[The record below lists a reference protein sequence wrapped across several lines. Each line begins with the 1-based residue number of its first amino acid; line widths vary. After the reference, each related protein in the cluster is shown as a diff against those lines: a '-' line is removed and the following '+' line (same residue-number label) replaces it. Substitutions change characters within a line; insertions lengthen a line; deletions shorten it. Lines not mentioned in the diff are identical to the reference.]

1 MKKINNGQL
10 RISDVKKEV
19 TLYGFV
25 ANKRKMGELTFVDLR
40 DRWGVTQ
47 LVLRNVEVNFS
58 KESVLKVQGVVGKRQ
73 DKNLSIPTGD
83 VEVNVTK
90 LEVLSLAEQLP
101 FVVRDD
107 LDAKED
113 TKLQHRYLDLR
124 RPSMINNLIVR
135 HKVTKA
141 MRDFFDKADFLEIE
155 TPYLSKTTPEGARD
169 FLVPTRK
176 EGLFFALPQSP
187 QLYKQLLMAA
197 GVEKYFQIAR
207 CFRDE
212 DSRKDR
218 QPEFTQLDLEMS
230 YVEEE
235 DIKTVVESMMKHVF
249 SELNIKIATPFARMS
264 YENSMK
270 RFGNDKPD
278 LRFGFE
284 LQEVTEAFEDT
295 KFNMFKTSKFIY
307 AVHVPSLPSKKQVA
321 ILEEIAKK
329 NGAKG
334 LLWAQNENGN
344 YSGPAANLIKDELN
358 ILAFGNGTTF
368 FVADQNEEMVQKA
381 LGSVRTELNS
391 MFEYAKSNEYSFV
404 WIEDWP
410 LFEIEDNTIKAAHHP
425 FTSPAEK
432 SMQNFDKEPRLAKA
446 KAYDLVLN
454 GFEVG
459 GGSVRIFDASVQK
472 RMFKTIGLS
481 DEQAKT
487 QFGFFLEAFK
497 YGLPPHA
504 GAAFGIDRLIMI
516 LTNSKSIRDV
526 IAFPKNANAIAVM
539 ENGPSSASDEQLSE
553 YFIQKLKK

>member
-1 MKKINNGQL
+1 M
-10 RISDVKKEV
+10 
-19 TLYGFV
+19 
-25 ANKRKMGELTFVDLR
+25 
-40 DRWGVTQ
+40 
-47 LVLRNVEVNFS
+47 EVNFS
-58 KESVLKVQGVVGKRQ
+58 KESVLKVQGVVGERQ

-334 LLWAQNENGN
+334 LL
-344 YSGPAANLIKDELN
+344 
-358 ILAFGNGTTF
+358 
-368 FVADQNEEMVQKA
+368 
-381 LGSVRTELNS
+381 
-391 MFEYAKSNEYSFV
+391 
-404 WIEDWP
+404 
-410 LFEIEDNTIKAAHHP
+410 
-425 FTSPAEK
+425 
-432 SMQNFDKEPRLAKA
+432 
-446 KAYDLVLN
+446 
-454 GFEVG
+454 
-459 GGSVRIFDASVQK
+459 
-472 RMFKTIGLS
+472 
-481 DEQAKT
+481 
-487 QFGFFLEAFK
+487 
-497 YGLPPHA
+497 
-504 GAAFGIDRLIMI
+504 
-516 LTNSKSIRDV
+516 
-526 IAFPKNANAIAVM
+526 
-539 ENGPSSASDEQLSE
+539 
-553 YFIQKLKK
+553 